1 MSTNPG
7 NVWIF
12 CIFFIS
18 LQSTQTS
25 NKMGHFSKIQHIS
38 KLLSLT
44 VTFAMLLVLT
54 GLTEAQATECG
65 EARARI
71 VAYNFCISQGKSD
84 IAGGAEGLIYI
95 SDKSGFND
103 VHIFNLPDS
112 NGFVIVAGNDCLHPI
127 IGYGF
132 EAPITTINDNMR
144 IWLEG
149 CEQLARTAE
158 NDKLKQSDP
167 VGDEWEA
174 LEGGLGGKGVSVGG
188 IPALIKTRWNQAPLY
203 NDSCP
208 YDAGAGTRVVTGCV
222 ATAMAQVMAY
232 WQRPLSGQGSHSYT
246 HGLYGSLSANFGNTE
261 YDWAHMPYQLD
272 NSSSAAEIRAEAQL
286 VYHCGVA
293 VEMGYGVGGSS
304 AFVVNY
310 GDTAEACAENALRKY
325 FRFKPTLHSIF
336 EDNMS
341 SAQWLDSMKR
351 EFDMGRPV
359 VFAGYQSDGGHAFV
373 LDGYDAFGRVHV
385 NWGWGGMG
393 DGYFT
398 LTPLPMY
405 SAGAQAIVGIE
416 PNGIMYSNKRSFEV
430 SEDGFEDSLT
440 LFTNNLN
447 SSSWTAHSNR
457 DWITVTPTSGTG
469 GGASA
474 TVMIHADSN
483 RTGENR
489 SGNVIIQQGD
499 DSINIPI
506 MQYGY
511 HGEDNVLP
519 EDDTIYMD
527 QYVVDDV
534 RVDTIIPGVHYTI
547 MDPGGVGPYPNN
559 CNAKHHLV
567 SSQRS
572 TLILNVKYD
581 LQENS
586 DWLRIYDNDH
596 EEVQITDYRGT
607 DSNLRVICYSGH
619 AFLSFHSDTYTPRE
633 GYEIEIYACDTFE
646 AEVRNVISVVSG
658 TNTITL
664 SWIDTSVADQWRI
677 KWGTDP
683 RNLDRYREVTETSA
697 VFTDLNLDEEQYYFR
712 IYNNAG
718 AADTGNL
725 CLSRLTMGM
734 PGPGEGCPGSPIK
747 DVEIAEL
754 LNHSVALRWR
764 DISINNDGP
773 MHWKVRYGTDRNSL
787 DSVAETDTN
796 FIRLTGLMNNT
807 RYFYRIYNNTIS
819 TEAASACFLMKMQEF
834 WTLEC
839 LWDSMDIRNVT
850 TSNVTGHS
858 VDLTWEDYGGGSQWT
873 VTVFKEDSAVSYHSD
888 TTLVHIDSLRPG
900 RYYDIV
906 IYNNTGQTDT
916 TACQQHHGIQ
926 TICDDTVSICVN
938 FADFSSC
945 LIEPYTGVY
954 DNPSIWKG
962 YVDYGIDHPDSRH
975 TVIYNNAPDSLTGN
989 RLMMIPPDEAVSVR
1003 LGNSNV
1009 GAQAEAVNYV
1019 YHVDTTVSDLLILK
1033 YAAVLENPNH
1043 APEEQPRFTLHIVD
1057 VNDQPIDDN
1066 CYYFDFV
1073 SDSALGWNVHEHV
1086 LWKDWTSVGI
1096 DLTPLHGQ
1104 TIKVQLAT
1112 RDCNQGNHFG
1122 YAYYVLSC
1130 SNKAITADMCGNS
1143 PQNTFRAPKGFSYR
1157 WYNNDH
1163 PEVTLSTVDTLSVD
1177 TAGDYRCTLSPI
1189 GNNSGLCSFDL
1200 TCRAGFRFPHAQFS
1214 YLLSDTVDCRQRIL
1228 FNNES
1233 IVTNDLEHLV
1243 AIGDSDEVTI
1253 LWDFGEGDTTS
1264 EASPSRLFSNGD
1276 YDIKLYGAIDD
1287 GSCVDSTTVRITV
1300 EPVCPVPDTIY
1311 QSICEGDTF
1320 VFYGEKLVDSG
1331 TYEHR
1336 DGFWWHAV
1344 VLKVMSVSYTHL
1356 TDTIVENGLPYEWN
1370 GSSITVDSIGPDE
1383 RSSTFR
1389 MNYITG
1395 NIIDCDSIVD
1405 LTLCLWHNVQS
1416 HTDTTLCAETLPLLW
1431 NGLSIGA
1438 AGDTTAQLLTTHGA
1452 DSAAHITLRLY
1463 DSPHA
1468 MMKIIPDII
1477 TYDNYRTVQMVD
1489 NSTGCVTRRW
1499 TLPDATDDRAVW
1511 VYSYPVPED
1520 SVIVHLEAISADG
1533 CIDTATRTL
1542 RFFND
1547 AIYAPNVFTPD
1558 VASDDGSA
1566 SVPNNRFQI
1575 FGSDIIELEVYIYN
1589 RTGMLIYSWEG
1600 TEGFWDGTYQ
1610 GQACPQGAYVWLAF
1624 YRTADAPTRK
1634 HSTKGSVLL
1643 LR

>member
-1 MSTNPG
+1 MKH
-7 NVWIF
+7 
-12 CIFFIS
+12 IS
-18 LQSTQTS
+18 R
-25 NKMGHFSKIQHIS
+25 IQHFKAHTS
-38 KLLSLT
+38 RFLSLT
-44 VTFAMLLVLT
+44 VAVAMWLVLT
-54 GLTEAQATECG
+54 GLTEAMAAECN

-71 VAYNFCISQGKSD
+71 VAYNFCVSQGRGN
-84 IAGGAEGLIYI
+84 IEGGAEGLISI
-95 SDKSGFND
+95 SAKSGFSD
-103 VHIFNLPDS
+103 IHIFNLPDS
-112 NGFVIVAGNDCLHPI
+112 TGFVIVAGNDCLHPI
-127 IGYGF
+127 IGYSF
-132 EAPITTINDNMR
+132 ESSLTTIGDNMR
-144 IWLEG
+144 AWLEG
-149 CEQLARTAE
+149 CEQMARLARDERRT
-158 NDKLKQSDP
+158 QTDP
-167 VGDEWEA
+167 VGDEWDA
-174 LEGGLGGKGVSVGG
+174 LEDGWGGSELMGGG
-188 IPALIKTRWNQAPLY
+188 IPALMETRWNQAPLY

-232 WQRPLSGQGSHSYT
+232 WKRPLTGQGSHSYT
-246 HGLYGSLSANFGNTE
+246 HGLYGTLSANFGNTT
-261 YDWAHMPYQLD
+261 YDWTNMPYQLD
-272 NSSSAAEIRAEAQL
+272 NSSTAAEIRAEAQL

-304 AFVVNY
+304 AFVVSG
-310 GDTAEACAENALRKY
+310 GDPSWACAENALRDY
-325 FRFKPTLHSIF
+325 FRFKPSLHSIF

-341 SAQWLDSMKR
+341 SAQWLDSMKS
-351 EFDMGRPV
+351 EFQMGRPV
-359 VFAGYQSDGGHAFV
+359 VFAGYQNSGGHAFV
-373 LDGYDAFGRVHV
+373 LDGYDAFNRVHV

-398 LTPLPMY
+398 LSPLPMY
-405 SAGAQAIVGIE
+405 SAGCQAVVGIE
-416 PNGIMYSNKRSFEV
+416 PEGALYGNKRSFEV
-430 SEDGFEDSLT
+430 SENGIDDSLT

-447 SSSWTAHSNR
+447 SSNWTAYSNR
-457 DWITVTPTSGTG
+457 AWITVTPTSGTG

-474 TVMIHADSN
+474 TLTIHADSN
-483 RTGENR
+483 GTGENR
-489 SGNVIIQQGD
+489 SGNVIVRQGN

-506 MQYGY
+506 IQYGY

-527 QYVVDDV
+527 QYVVGEV

-547 MDPGGVGPYPNN
+547 MDPGGMGPYPNN

-572 TLILNVKYD
+572 TLILNIKYD
-581 LQENS
+581 LQPSS
-586 DWLRIYDNDH
+586 DWLQIFDNDH
-596 EEVQITDYRGT
+596 EEVQLTHYQGC
-607 DSNLRVICYSGH
+607 DSNQRVICYSGH

-633 GYEIEIYACDTFE
+633 GYEIQIYACDTFE
-646 AEVRNVISVVSG
+646 AEVRNIISVVSG

-683 RNLDRYREVTETSA
+683 RNLDLYREVTETRA
-697 VFTDLNLDEEQYYFR
+697 VFTDLDLDNYQYYFR

-725 CLSRLTMGM
+725 CLSRLALGV
-734 PGPGEGCPGSPIK
+734 PEGDACPGSPIK

-773 MHWKVRYGTDRNSL
+773 MHWKVRYGTDRNNL

-796 FIRLTGLMNNT
+796 FIRLTNLANNT

-819 TEAASACFLMKMQEF
+819 TDSASTCFLMKMQEF

-839 LWDSMDIRNVT
+839 LWDSMDIRNVST
-850 TSNVTGHS
+850 ANVTGHS
-858 VDLTWEDYGGGSQWT
+858 MDVTWEDYGGGSQWT
-873 VTVFKEDSAVSYHSD
+873 LTVFKGDSSVSYHSD
-888 TTLVHIDSLRPG
+888 TTLVHIDSLQPG

-954 DNPSIWKG
+954 DNPSIWLG
-962 YVDYGIDHPDSRH
+962 YENYGVDHPDSRH

-989 RLMMIPPDEAVSVR
+989 QLMMIPPDEAVSVR

-1009 GAQAEAVNYV
+1009 GAQAEAVNYI
-1019 YHVDTTVSDLLILK
+1019 YHVDTLVSDLLILK

-1043 APEEQPRFTLHIVD
+1043 APDEQPRFTLHIVNID
-1057 VNDQPIDDN
+1057 DSPIDDS

-1073 SDSALGWNVHEHV
+1073 SDSTLGWNVHNHV

-1122 YAYYVLSC
+1122 YAYYVLGC
-1130 SNKAITADMCGNS
+1130 SHKAITADLCGSS
-1143 PQNTFRAPKGFSYR
+1143 PHNTFRAPKGFAYR

-1163 PEVTLSTVDTLSVD
+1163 PEVTLSTVDTLTID

-1189 GNNSGLCSFDL
+1189 GSTSQRCSFDM

-1214 YLLSDTVDCRQRIL
+1214 YLLSDTTDCQQRIV
-1228 FNNES
+1228 FSNES
-1233 IVTNDLEHLV
+1233 DVTNDAEYLIPIAGSGE
-1243 AIGDSDEVTI
+1243 DVTI

-1264 EASPSRLFSNGD
+1264 EPTPSRLFSHGD
-1276 YDIKLYGAIDD
+1276 YDIRLYGSIYD
-1287 GSCVDSTTVRITV
+1287 GACVDTAIVHLTVA
-1300 EPVCPVPDTIY
+1300 PVCPVPDTIY
-1311 QSICEGDTF
+1311 QAICEGDTF
-1320 VFYGEKLVDSG
+1320 LFYGDTLVASG
-1331 TYEHR
+1331 TYEHH
-1336 DGFWWHAV
+1336 DGFWWHAM
-1344 VLKVMSVSYTHL
+1344 VLSVMPVSYTHL
-1356 TDTIVENGLPYEWN
+1356 TDTIVENELPYSWYED
-1370 GSSITVDSIGPDE
+1370 TVTVADLTPDAHF
-1383 RSSTFR
+1383 STFHLYYSTV
-1389 MNYITG
+1389 NF
-1395 NIIDCDSIVD
+1395 IDCDSLID
-1405 LTLCLWHNVQS
+1405 LTLCVWHNRES
-1416 HTDTTLCAETLPLLW
+1416 HTDTTVCAETLPLLW
-1431 NGLSIGA
+1431 NGLSIAA

-1452 DSAAHITLRLY
+1452 DSVAHITLRLY

-1468 MMKIIPDII
+1468 AMNVYPDII
-1477 TYDNYRTVQMVD
+1477 THDNYQTVRLSD
-1489 NSTGCVTRRW
+1489 ISTGSVARRW
-1499 TLPDATDDRAVW
+1499 TLPDATDDRPVW

-1533 CIDTATRTL
+1533 CSDTATHTL
-1542 RFFND
+1542 RFFNTSLF
-1547 AIYAPNVFTPD
+1547 APNVFTPD
-1558 VASDDGSA
+1558 VASGDNPA
-1566 SVPNNRFQI
+1566 SRPNNRFQI
-1575 FGSDIIELEVYIYN
+1575 FGKDIIELEVYIYN
-1589 RTGMLIYSWEG
+1589 RQGLLIYSWEG
-1600 TEGFWDGTYQ
+1600 ADGFWDGTCQ
-1610 GQACPQGAYVWLAF
+1610 GQACPQGAYVWVAF
-1624 YRTADAPTRK
+1624 YRTAEDPIRK
-1634 HSTKGSVLL
+1634 HLLKGSVLL